1 VNKLL
6 ILLWILIP
14 LSVYS
19 SITSALNEE
28 IADINTPAIDVS
40 QLEQKNMQLWCGDD
54 EYMFNT
60 IEKTFKEKPIAVGE
74 VRIGGKLD
82 NPVVGMLVFTYNAF
96 TNRGTML
103 LSIPEAGKTCLLS
116 HGVNWSFE

>member
-1 VNKLL
+1 MNKLL

-19 SITSALNEE
+19 AITSALKEE
-28 IADINTPAIDVS
+28 IDTFNAPAIDIS

-74 VRIGGKLD
+74 ITLDGKSD
-82 NPVVGMLVFTYNAF
+82 SPVVGMLVFTYNAF
-96 TNRGTML
+96 TNRGTIL
-103 LSIPEAGKTCLLS
+103 LSMPEVGKTCLLS
-116 HGVNWSFE
+116 HGINWTFQ

>member
-1 VNKLL
+1 MNKLL

-19 SITSALNEE
+19 AITSALSKE
-28 IADINTPAIDVS
+28 INTFNTPAIDIS

-74 VRIGGKLD
+74 ITLDGKSD
-82 NPVVGMLVFTYNAF
+82 SPVIGMLVFTYNAF
-96 TNRGTML
+96 TNRGTIL
-103 LSIPEAGKTCLLS
+103 LSMPKVAKTCLLS
-116 HGVNWSFE
+116 HGINWTFQ

>member
-1 VNKLL
+1 MNKLL

-14 LSVYS
+14 LTVYS

-28 IADINTPAIDVS
+28 MNTFSTTTIDTS
-40 QLEQKNMQLWCGDD
+40 PLEQKNIQLLCSND

-74 VRIGGKLD
+74 VRFEGKVD
-82 NPVVGMLVFTYNAF
+82 NPLMGMLVFTYNAF
-96 TNRGTML
+96 TNRGTIL
-103 LSIPEAGKTCLLS
+103 LSVPETGETCLLA
-116 HGVNWSFE
+116 HGVNWTFK